1 MHCDSRED
9 GKLIGLLAIIGL
21 WPEQTDCPE
30 NKQSS
35 CVLVFLI
42 FYFFLYFILN
52 KNLTSCMGR
61 IHSNSEPVER

>member
-1 MHCDSRED
+1 MTTKEERSSMHCDSRED

-35 CVLVFLI
+35 CVLVFFNILFFFV
-42 FYFFLYFILN
+42 FYF
-52 KNLTSCMGR
+52 
-61 IHSNSEPVER
+61 E

>member
-35 CVLVFLI
+35 CVLVFFNILFFFV
-42 FYFFLYFILN
+42 FYF
-52 KNLTSCMGR
+52 
-61 IHSNSEPVER
+61 E